1 MVIYQIYNR
10 QETNFKNNLTVQSIQ
25 DYSYERIIN
34 FEKKG

>member
-10 QETNFKNNLTVQSIQ
+10 QETNFKNNPTVQSIQ